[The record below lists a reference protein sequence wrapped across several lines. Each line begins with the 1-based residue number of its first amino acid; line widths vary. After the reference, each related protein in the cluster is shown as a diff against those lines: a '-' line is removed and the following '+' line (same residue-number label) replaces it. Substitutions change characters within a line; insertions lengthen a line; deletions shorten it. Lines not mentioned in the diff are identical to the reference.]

1 MFIGAS
7 GPVQPDFFLLT
18 LGHTCRYA
26 VVTQGAIDL
35 FDVGTSFHIEALIER
50 LKSFGLSPSRIRYVF
65 LSHLHAD
72 RIGGVEALRAF
83 APAMQVMGSSRM
95 REDLSN
101 QLVTKRL
108 AEEEA
113 QLVSAFG
120 GSLRTEEWSAPTIN
134 RVIVEGES
142 VTLSPDVSVR
152 SIPLAGHTS
161 HSFGYLVLPYNFL
174 IVDESLG
181 YYQGA
186 RAPALGGDTSIEANI
201 QWITK
206 ALEIEIHGLCL
217 PDSGMLTGALIH
229 RHMRKILSSYSSI
242 AKEIL
247 AHAKDGMS
255 PEEIQQRIKDD
266 YFLSDSSDPIVRH
279 NVESSF
285 AAIIPQLTNS
295 R

>member
-35 FDVGTSFHIEALIER
+35 FDVGTSFHVDALIDR
-50 LKSFGLSPSRIRYVF
+50 LKSFGLSASRIRYVF
-65 LSHLHAD
+65 LTHLHAD
-72 RIGGVEALRAF
+72 RIGGIETLRTF
-83 APAMQVMGSSRM
+83 APGMQVIGSGRM

-101 QLVTKRL
+101 AAVTKAL
-108 AEEEA
+108 AQDESK
-113 QLVSAFG
+113 LVSAFG
-120 GSLRTEEWSAPTIN
+120 GTVDASGWSVPTIN
-134 RVIVEGES
+134 RVIVEGEN
-142 VTLSPDVSVR
+142 VVLSPEVSVR
-152 SIPLAGHTS
+152 SIPLAGHTN
-161 HSFGYLVLPYNFL
+161 HSFGYLVQPYNFL

-186 RAPALGGDTSIEANI
+186 RTPSLGGDLNIEANI

-206 ALEIEIHGLCL
+206 ALEIEVHGLCL

-229 RHMRKILSSYSSI
+229 RHMRKVLSIYATI
-242 AKEIL
+242 AKEVQ
-247 AHAKDGMS
+247 AHARDGMS

-279 NVESSF
+279 NVEASF
-285 AAIIPQLTNS
+285 AAILPQITSS